1 MKKMILYMLFLL
13 LSTLSYSEAK
23 ISIFENMKFENMNS
37 TNLRNSIVGRGTL
50 EIQADEEDFGKV
62 VELTF
67 VDKSLM
73 TNGRNSMVIRK
84 IEIEDK
90 YKKFVIN
97 SKITHIDFTAVLNQK
112 RINRDN
118 KDARIVEGDYV
129 GGIPIMVS
137 IYKKGTI
144 IGNMGVRSEERR
156 VGKECRSRWSP
167 YH

>member
-1 MKKMILYMLFLL
+1 MKKIMLCMLFLL
-13 LSTLSYSEAK
+13 SSALSYSEVK

-37 TNLRNSIVGRGTL
+37 TNLRNSIVGKGTL

-73 TNGRNSMVIRK
+73 TNGKNSVVIRK
-84 IEIEDK
+84 INIEDR

-97 SKITHIDFTAVLNQK
+97 SKITHIDFTAVLNQR
-112 RINRDN
+112 RIRREN
-118 KDARIVEGDYV
+118 KDARVIEGDYV

-137 IYKKGTI
+137 IYEKDTI
-144 IGNMGVRSEERR
+144 SGNTGV
-156 VGKECRSRWSP
+156 K
-167 YH
+167 